1 MEVKTIIENFKNELI
16 IYEKSNT
23 TIKNYMKFLNKFIK
37 DNNIKKVD
45 DFKILEDYCFYT
57 EYIKMLKERNNCS
70 DTINCRLSVLSS
82 FCNYLKGCRII
93 SDNIVRCIPKLPSSN
108 KGVTFLNDKEI
119 QLVLNAMKKRIYIE
133 HKRHI
138 DEINA
143 YREYLMV
150 AIMVSLGVRVSE
162 VCNILVKD
170 IDSNNNT
177 IAIRGK
183 GYGGKIS
190 HILNIPENLI
200 SIMEEW
206 EQLRET
212 IDIDCASQ
220 DYYFVSA
227 LTKKHVK
234 PLSIEKRLHQ
244 LEEELGIENLHP
256 HKLRHSFATNSL
268 HNNRLTLNEV
278 SDILNHSSTITTER
292 YYIARDKKA
301 LRKTAYA
308 SSHLVF

>member
-16 IYEKSNT
+16 IYEKSNI

-170 IDSNNNT
+170 IDFSNNT

-183 GYGGKIS
+183 GYGGKVS